1 MDKRRLAFGT
11 LALGFSNLFRVG
23 LQIVMVPLMA
33 RLLGPNEFGL
43 FALAMPTITFVMIL
57 ADGGFGSSLAREPES
72 NVEVW
77 SSAFWAL
84 LGAGIVLGIGVIIWS
99 VVVAGLA
106 HQPRLPPIMAALSV
120 CLLLYVVTV
129 PSAALLLRHARLS
142 VGPISDILSSVTS
155 SICGIGLAVSGAGV
169 WSMVASTLVAFTI
182 RAIVLL
188 ASAPIFPKFR
198 FSLPE
203 LRSHLTIGGAI
214 MGIKLVDTGDRAVEN
229 ALIGR
234 SFGAGYL
241 GVFSLAYQIPRFVC
255 DALLNPLWLTLY
267 VHALQADDEGRFQ
280 TYGKFARIAALIL
293 FPVATLGAAEAN
305 AVINIFLGASWLG
318 MSPLFQLVLLTYAF
332 SAAGSLGSALLYA
345 KGRPAIQLRITS
357 EAAAIRIASVMLAPW
372 TGMPAVWLGLSAA
385 NLYAGC
391 RGVFASCRSVYRPP
405 AALVKPLLIPGAC
418 AICVG
423 LVCWTAT
430 QFVQSSLI
438 DLFLE
443 VGASFS
449 LYLVLLILL
458 DRQQL
463 LSDLVDMRRIFS
475 GGVTK

>member
-1 MDKRRLAFGT
+1 MDKRRLAIGT

-23 LQIVMVPLMA
+23 LQVVMLPLMA
-33 RLLGPNEFGL
+33 RFLGPNEFGL

-57 ADGGFGSSLAREPES
+57 ADGGFGSSLAREPEA
-72 NVEVW
+72 NVDVW

-84 LGAGIVLGIGVIIWS
+84 LSAGIVLGIGVITWS
-99 VVVAGLA
+99 VVVADLA
-106 HQPRLPPIMAALSV
+106 DQPRLPPIMAALSV
-120 CLLLYVVTV
+120 CLLLYVITV

-155 SICGIGLAVSGAGV
+155 AICGIGLAVSGAGV
-169 WSMVASTLVAFTI
+169 WSMVASTLIAFTI
-182 RAIVLL
+182 RAIVLI

-234 SFGAGYL
+234 SFGAAYL

-267 VHALQADDEGRFQ
+267 VNALQSDDEGRFQ

-293 FPVATLGAAEAN
+293 FPVATLGAAEAY
-305 AVINIFLGASWLG
+305 AVINIFLGPSWLG
-318 MSPLFQLVLLTYAF
+318 MLPLFQLVLLTYAF

-357 EAAAIRIASVMLAPW
+357 EAAAIRIASVVLAPW
-372 TGMPAVWLGLSAA
+372 VGMPAVWLGLSAA

-391 RGVFASCRSVYRPP
+391 RGVFASCRSVDKPP
-405 AALVKPLLIPGAC
+405 AALVKPLLTPGAC
-418 AICVG
+418 AVCVG

-430 QFVQSSLI
+430 RFVQSSLI
-438 DLFLE
+438 DLILE